1 MVRTRKR
8 FYGEEVSQSSS
19 NSQHMKR
26 RRLQKDTSFH
36 ISDGK
41 RQKKSKERSFFT
53 FDTSGPYPIECENWG
68 QMNRIFGG
76 CTPSTSTGRSSQS
89 RSTSSISS
97 GHLNKLKLRDALAE
111 LAHSRLLD
119 LDDIERVEQYVT
131 KCKTS
136 LHVFI
141 GGSQEYRASVVCKYL
156 ENDSQ
161 VPNSV

>member
-53 FDTSGPYPIECENWG
+53 FDTRGPYPIECENWG

-111 LAHSRLLD
+111 LAHSGLLD

-141 GGSQEYRASVVCKYL
+141 GGSQEYRASVVRKYL

>member
-1 MVRTRKR
+1 
-8 FYGEEVSQSSS
+8 
-19 NSQHMKR
+19 
-26 RRLQKDTSFH
+26 
-36 ISDGK
+36 
-41 RQKKSKERSFFT
+41 
-53 FDTSGPYPIECENWG
+53 
-68 QMNRIFGG
+68 MNRIFGG

-111 LAHSRLLD
+111 LAHSGLLD

-141 GGSQEYRASVVCKYL
+141 GGSQEYRASVVRKYL